1 MLEVMIAIVM
11 SAVVLSFIG
20 MSLLSATRINK
31 LSESRSEA
39 SNLAEQKIEYLRR
52 YSFGD
57 IASGCD
63 TIDNF
68 IREWT
73 IQDNMGRPRIKKLE
87 LVVKWTDSKNNEHR
101 VTYNTIFYNNAYPY
115 K

>member
-1 MLEVMIAIVM
+1 MLEIMIAMVI
-11 SAVVLSFIG
+11 SAIVLSFIG
-20 MSLLSATRINK
+20 MSLISAARINR
-31 LSESRSEA
+31 LSESRNTA

-57 IASGCD
+57 IASGSD
-63 TIDNF
+63 TVDGF

-73 IQDNMGRPRIKKLE
+73 IQDNMGKPRIKKLE
-87 LVVKWTDSKNNEHR
+87 LVVKWSDSKNNEHR